1 MLIVWLNI
9 GNYGSYMKQRYV
21 ASFMNEQIGAKL
33 HISVKFVV
41 VIDKIVD
48 KNVTALTIS
57 ILDLNDG
64 NLEMSVLSAPLLV
77 LLIPNRTF
85 SIIG

>member
-1 MLIVWLNI
+1 
-9 GNYGSYMKQRYV
+9 MK
-21 ASFMNEQIGAKL
+21 ND
-33 HISVKFVV
+33 V

>member
-1 MLIVWLNI
+1 MRSKF
-9 GNYGSYMKQRYV
+9 YT
-21 ASFMNEQIGAKL
+21 
-33 HISVKFVV
+33 SVKNYV
-41 VIDKIVD
+41 VIDEIVD

-57 ILDLNDG
+57 ILEIYLNDG

-77 LLIPNRTF
+77 LLIPNKTF